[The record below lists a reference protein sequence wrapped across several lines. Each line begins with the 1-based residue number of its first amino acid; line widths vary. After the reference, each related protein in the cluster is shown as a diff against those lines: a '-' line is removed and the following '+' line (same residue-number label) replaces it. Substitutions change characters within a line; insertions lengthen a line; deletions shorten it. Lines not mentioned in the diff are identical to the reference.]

1 MEKEEKEIQE
11 EGQEE
16 RKHRLQEGTPTEKT
30 VEADNNATEREES
43 DTEKA
48 LKILLGEEK

>member
-1 MEKEEKEIQE
+1 ME
-11 EGQEE
+11 QEE
-16 RKHRLQEGTPTEKT
+16 REYELQEGTQTEKT
-30 VEADNNATEREES
+30 VEANRDTEEREES

>member
-1 MEKEEKEIQE
+1 MEQEEKEIQTDE
-11 EGQEE
+11 SEVRE
-16 RKHRLQEGTPTEKT
+16 HRLQEGTPTEKT
-30 VEADNNATEREES
+30 VEANEDTAEREES